1 MKGGRYGRIRKDTAS
16 RVWKGE
22 RDGHIRSALSKRGCW
37 LFLVCD
43 EALRLLILDYGE
55 QEGFIAPPQ
64 LNSPRGRIFTLENVL
79 PPRRSPQ

>member
-22 RDGHIRSALSKRGCW
+22 RDGHIRSALSNRGCW
-37 LFLVCD
+37 LFLVRD

-55 QEGFIAPPQ
+55 QEGFIAPQ
-64 LNSPRGRIFTLENVL
+64 
-79 PPRRSPQ
+79 RRKERRER